1 MNIAKRILGILT
13 EPVKFFD
20 HVAKKEK
27 GLKTAFWYYAAI
39 ALIGAALGT
48 IIALLYPSYSSVLT
62 STFFGLEL
70 PPQPVVPI
78 VALAA
83 FALLGYVLGLAG
95 SFIGAALLHAWC
107 LIFGGKGSYAH
118 SYQLLA
124 YSSTAKLTLGWIP
137 FVNLFVWIWSL
148 ILLIVGTEKLHKLS
162 RKRATLMYLIPAAL
176 MLVFAIAMLLFA
188 LPLLQS
194 MQLPAEAMMPA

>member
-20 HVAKKEK
+20 YAAKKEK
-27 GLKTAFWYYAAI
+27 GFKTAFWYYAAI
-39 ALIGAALGT
+39 LLIGTVLGMLV
-48 IIALLYPSYSSVLT
+48 AFLYPTYGQDLASFV
-62 STFFGLEL
+62 FGGAI
-70 PPQPVVPI
+70 PPQPVSAP
-78 VALAA
+78 
-83 FALLGYVLGLAG
+83 ALLVVFSVIGYLLGLAG
-95 SFIGAALLHAWC
+95 SFIGAAILHAWC

-176 MLVFAIAMLLFA
+176 MLVFAIMLLLFA
-188 LPLLQS
+188 LPFLQS
-194 MQLPAEAMMPA
+194 VQFPAEALMPA